1 MGGSTTGGVTA
12 SAQTDAPTLRLVRV
26 MRGLSQAQLADR
38 AGLSR
43 STVSRI
49 ETGAETPNLRTVRQL
64 ARALSWPADDLFA
77 LDHDDDRDAA

>member
-1 MGGSTTGGVTA
+1 MATT
-12 SAQTDAPTLRLVRV
+12 AQTDAPTLRLVRV

-64 ARALSWPADDLFA
+64 AHALSWPAHDL
-77 LDHDDDRDAA
+77 LDLDGQEPTA